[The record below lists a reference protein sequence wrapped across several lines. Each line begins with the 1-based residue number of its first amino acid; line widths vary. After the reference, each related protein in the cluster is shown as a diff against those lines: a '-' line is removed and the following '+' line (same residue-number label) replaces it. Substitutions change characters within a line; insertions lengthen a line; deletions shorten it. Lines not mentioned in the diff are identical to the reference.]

1 MPGTGVTREDPAGG
15 GSVEN
20 PPVSETEDSPAGAS
34 KLVYRLAQATLCVAY
49 LGVILGGV
57 VTSTESGR
65 VDKNWPS
72 FDGNLLPSPSGML
85 ANPGLLV
92 EHGHRLMMGSVGVL
106 AALACLAAL
115 KKERRLWVKE
125 FSFVVV
131 LLVLPPAILGGLT
144 VWYKLPPILSV
155 LHVGMAMLFISAAT
169 ILAVVTSPG
178 WTGEKT
184 RLKLSKAGPIC
195 SLALFAVL
203 SIYVQIVLG
212 AVPRHATLDPGGGG
226 EALQTIGDLAHI
238 IWAFAVFTG
247 IVLLAGKVLS
257 LSKADRILHPS
268 LGLLLLL
275 FLQVFLGFATFI
287 YQTPPSLVVD
297 EAQGLVKTG
306 TFEVLASTHQAI
318 GVLILILAVVVC
330 ARVYRIRFLS
340 ASESEAAL

>member
-1 MPGTGVTREDPAGG
+1 VPGAGGKKEAPASEGSSGTLASAGSDETTAGG
-15 GSVEN
+15 G
-20 PPVSETEDSPAGAS
+20 
-34 KLVYRLAQATLCVAY
+34 LIHWLAIATLCVAY
-49 LGVILGGV
+49 LGVIVGGI

-72 FDGNLLPSPSGML
+72 FDGNLLPSPDGML
-85 ANPGLLV
+85 DNPGLLV
-92 EHGHRLMMGSVGVL
+92 EHGHRLMMGSVGIL
-106 AALACLAAL
+106 ALLACIAAHL
-115 KKERRLWVKE
+115 KEKRNWVRWL
-125 FSFVVV
+125 SLVVV

-144 VWYKLPPILSV
+144 VLYKLPPILSV
-155 LHVGMAMLFISAAT
+155 LHVGMAMLFISAVT
-169 ILAVVTSPG
+169 LLAVVTSPG
-178 WTGEKT
+178 WIGEKT
-184 RLKLSKAGPIC
+184 RLKRSRAGPIC
-195 SLALFAVL
+195 SLALFVGL

-212 AVPRHATLDPGGGG
+212 AVPRHATLEPGGGG
-226 EALQTIGDLAHI
+226 EALQTIGDLVHI
-238 IWAFAVFTG
+238 VWAFAVFTG

-306 TFEVLASTHQAI
+306 TFEVLASAHQAV

-330 ARVYRIRFLS
+330 ARAYRIRFLS
-340 ASESEAAL
+340 ASEPGAIS